1 MNYNIRQQ
9 NIINAKDKNIL
20 CLACAAG
27 GKAIPMD
34 TVLPTPN
41 GPKKAG
47 DVRVGDF
54 LFDRNGKPTKIIGVY
69 PQGEKEIYEI
79 TFGDKRKAKCC
90 KEHLWYVNKT
100 TWKDK
105 NKFEAFSTAELLQE
119 KLINTNRRANFYI
132 PVASAVKYETK
143 KYNLSPYII
152 GAMLG
157 DGCCMSN
164 DTMTISSES
173 EEIPSYI
180 LKLIGGGSLYKNPAN
195 FNWQFFNKKGEG
207 IKTDIL
213 PIELRQYSYN
223 KSIPNEYKYG
233 DIEQRLELIRGLMDT
248 DGSIFKD
255 NRIDHAP
262 AANIRFTSTSFNL
275 IKDVQEVLWSLG
287 YGSTIS
293 QDKRVDKYTNKKCY
307 SLLINIPNSEKYKL
321 FSLKRKKDIALQ
333 VKDLSQK
340 KNFDRTSIRKIE
352 KLNTKTEMV
361 CFEVDNAEHLY
372 LMNDF
377 IVTHN
382 TSTLIGRINKLLD
395 DGVSPKKIV
404 CFSFTNQAAEEMRKR
419 LGEKAA
425 EMFIGTIHSYANKIC
440 GIGGIETYGDIAE
453 EQFDKIISKAL
464 KVAAGLYP
472 EVDHLFVDEFQ
483 DTDPLQYNF
492 ICRIP
497 AKNRFYV
504 GDERQFIYSFRGAS
518 DQFIRELATD
528 DNFKKYYLVENYR
541 NPPNIIR
548 FADDFLNSMPKI
560 SPSAVPT
567 ITKSGFLDTECTFTD
582 AAEEMTWTTEW
593 TGWAV
598 LCRTNSELEE
608 AEKYLNSIKIPNVIV
623 KRGDLDL
630 AAMGHLLE
638 QNKVKIMTIH
648 SAKGL
653 EFPYVVTIGAKT
665 FNQEERRICYVAAT
679 RAMKSLYWCPTIRTY
694 RGKAKGKSH
703 KAGNVFSKTS
713 QKSII
718 F

>member
-27 GKAIPMD
+27 GK
-34 TVLPTPN
+34 
-41 GPKKAG
+41 
-47 DVRVGDF
+47 
-54 LFDRNGKPTKIIGVY
+54 
-69 PQGEKEIYEI
+69 
-79 TFGDKRKAKCC
+79 
-90 KEHLWYVNKT
+90 
-100 TWKDK
+100 
-105 NKFEAFSTAELLQE
+105 TA
-119 KLINTNRRANFYI
+119 
-132 PVASAVKYETK
+132 
-143 KYNLSPYII
+143 
-152 GAMLG
+152 
-157 DGCCMSN
+157 
-164 DTMTISSES
+164 
-173 EEIPSYI
+173 
-180 LKLIGGGSLYKNPAN
+180 
-195 FNWQFFNKKGEG
+195 
-207 IKTDIL
+207 
-213 PIELRQYSYN
+213 
-223 KSIPNEYKYG
+223 
-233 DIEQRLELIRGLMDT
+233 
-248 DGSIFKD
+248 
-255 NRIDHAP
+255 
-262 AANIRFTSTSFNL
+262 
-275 IKDVQEVLWSLG
+275 
-287 YGSTIS
+287 
-293 QDKRVDKYTNKKCY
+293 
-307 SLLINIPNSEKYKL
+307 
-321 FSLKRKKDIALQ
+321 
-333 VKDLSQK
+333 
-340 KNFDRTSIRKIE
+340 
-352 KLNTKTEMV
+352 
-361 CFEVDNAEHLY
+361 
-372 LMNDF
+372 
-377 IVTHN
+377 
-382 TSTLIGRINKLLD
+382 TLIARVNRLLD
-395 DGVSPKKIV
+395 EGVKPSSIV
-404 CFSFTNQAAEEMRKR
+404 AFTFTNQAAEEMRKR
-419 LGEKAA
+419 LGDKAA

-567 ITKSGFLDTECTFTD
+567 ITKSGFLDTECTFRD
-582 AAEEMTWTTEW
+582 AAEEMTWTNEW

-608 AEKYLNSIKIPNVIV
+608 AEKYLNSIEIPNVIV

-713 QKSII
+713 QKSIT